1 MPDFAAFQEQLAA
14 ITSCVLKISHAMGGD
29 SALADNLPGWTDLK
43 DKPRQVLVH
52 EGRICLVCVLFGP
65 SGAGKSTLFK
75 LLTTIDVP
83 SGERRRP
90 MTHNCAVAVPAPL
103 QGVVDVTRLFPG
115 HSMLP
120 LTDVEMLK
128 DAQRS
133 GDELFYAYYEENDT
147 ASAWLVL
154 ADVPDFNTV
163 VRRNWSKAEKM
174 LGRAETVVFVVYPEA
189 YKDEAVIDQL
199 LKCASKAGHLA
210 YLVTKLPPEDAADT
224 AREIWQDV
232 LDHARHAPEFQRL
245 RSDGGSIADFLD
257 NAAVYYSPRNSSPAL
272 SDVKPLNP
280 TTPDFRSLLKGQ
292 DAAAIYWSNL
302 LEVSEQGI
310 ASAARLS
317 QQAVDLIRELED
329 KRRRAEQ
336 RITDI
341 GARIAGSQF
350 PAGEL
355 VELIISTVKESRPRW
370 LRTVTLPFAMGARM
384 FLSVRKLIAKFRKTD
399 RNAILK
405 ERQHLER
412 QRLDDAVEVLLEWWR
427 VDFPSEAATGLLQA
441 GRCRTAAQQF
451 RQQELPRVRG
461 DWKEAM
467 RGDVREWAGKHPWF
481 GSLIGTLSE
490 MLVLFGGAALVLD
503 LAISG
508 GIFGAVGQLGIAG
521 AAGAG
526 SIGAGTV
533 MKMFEELKL
542 KEILIKADASWRDQ
556 RSAELAAHL
565 REHLA
570 FPLFLQSWTQTMNT
584 LNEAQPKQ
592 CLLACQNVRDQ
603 WMSKTRH

>member
-1 MPDFAAFQEQLAA
+1 M
-14 ITSCVLKISHAMGGD
+14 T
-29 SALADNLPGWTDLK
+29 DNLPGWTDLK
-43 DKPRQVLVH
+43 DKPRQMLVH
-52 EGRICLVCVLFGP
+52 DGRICLVCVLFGP
-65 SGAGKSTLFK
+65 SGAGKSTFFK

-90 MTHNCAVAVPAPL
+90 MTHNCAVAVPEPL
-103 QGVVDVTRLFPG
+103 QDVVDVARLFPG
-115 HSMLP
+115 YSMLP
-120 LTDVEMLK
+120 LTDVDMLK

-133 GDELFYAYYEENDT
+133 GDELFFTFYHESDP

-163 VRRNWSKAEKM
+163 VRQNWSKAEKM

-189 YKDEAVIDQL
+189 YKDAAVIDQL

-210 YLVTKLPPEDAADT
+210 YLITKLPPEDAADT

-232 LDHARHAPEFQRL
+232 LNHARHAPEFQKL
-245 RSDGGSIADFLD
+245 RSDGGSIADFLEQ
-257 NAAVYYSPRNSSPAL
+257 AAVYYSSRNDSPAL

-302 LEVSEQGI
+302 LEVSDQGI
-310 ASAARLS
+310 ASASLLS
-317 QQAVDLIRELED
+317 QQAVDLIRDLED
-329 KRRRAEQ
+329 KQHRAEQ
-336 RITDI
+336 RITDVS
-341 GARIAGSQF
+341 ARIAGSQF

-355 VELIISTVKESRPRW
+355 VELIISTVKENRPGW
-370 LRTVTLPFAMGARM
+370 LRAVTLPFAMGARM
-384 FLSVRKLIAKFRKTD
+384 FLSVRKLIARFRRTD
-399 RNAILK
+399 RDAILK
-405 ERQHLER
+405 ERQLLER

-427 VDFPSEAATGLLQA
+427 IDFPSEAATGLLQT
-441 GRCRTAAQQF
+441 GRCRAAAQQF

-461 DWKEAM
+461 EWKEAM

-542 KEILIKADASWRDQ
+542 KEILIKADAKWRDQ
-556 RSAELAAHL
+556 RCAELAAHL

-570 FPLFLQSWTQTMNT
+570 LPLFLQPWTDKVNA
-584 LNEAQPKQ
+584 LNDANPKQ
-592 CLLACQNVRDQ
+592 CLLACQNVREQ
-603 WMSKTRH
+603 WMSKTKP